1 MSNLILK
8 SVEKK
13 YNESLSNHLP
23 NFNYVLDGI
32 YEVFSDLD
40 KNESE
45 IVSFGN
51 LEKRLKDVCE
61 IRTIERADS
70 IEENMRVGN
79 KNNRVSGGYS
89 ERVTQEDV
97 EQQLDYFKNLY
108 SKYLNITKNILST
121 PVEFTHLINLYVK
134 NNENIQK
141 VIKYNQDIKIFNMN
155 KNNKYKRQE
164 LSHSFFQIKDKFK
177 KFYDGFS
184 FDVES
189 INNEY
194 KDYFQTGDW
203 RQDLATK
210 NSIINYANELN
221 KFRTG
226 NIKL

>member
-51 LEKRLKDVCE
+51 LEKRLKDVCV

-108 SKYLNITKNILST
+108 SKYLNITKNI
-121 PVEFTHLINLYVK
+121 
-134 NNENIQK
+134 
-141 VIKYNQDIKIFNMN
+141 
-155 KNNKYKRQE
+155 
-164 LSHSFFQIKDKFK
+164 
-177 KFYDGFS
+177 
-184 FDVES
+184 
-189 INNEY
+189 
-194 KDYFQTGDW
+194 
-203 RQDLATK
+203 
-210 NSIINYANELN
+210 NSL
-221 KFRTG
+221 
-226 NIKL
+226 